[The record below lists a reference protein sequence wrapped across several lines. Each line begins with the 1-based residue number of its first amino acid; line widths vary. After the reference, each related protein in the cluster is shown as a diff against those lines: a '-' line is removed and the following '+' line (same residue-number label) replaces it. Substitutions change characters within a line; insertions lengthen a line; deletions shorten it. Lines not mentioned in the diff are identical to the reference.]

1 LVSEVLGGAVLV
13 SSGLAAGVLFTHAV
27 GVWPALRAMS
37 PGQYVAAH
45 KLVGRAYDPM
55 MPIMVGGS
63 VVADIVLAAAAG
75 PGAARVLFA
84 VSALF
89 LVGVSVVSQTKN
101 VPINRRVKRLD
112 ENAMP
117 ADWADP
123 RRRWG
128 RWNLVRTC
136 FALLAFVG
144 NIAAATVA
152 S

>member
-1 LVSEVLGGAVLV
+1 MISEVLGGAVLV

-27 GVWPALRAMS
+27 GVWPALQAMA

-55 MPIMVGGS
+55 MPIIVGSS
-63 VVADIVLAAAAG
+63 VLADIVLAIVAG
-75 PGAARVLFA
+75 EGAARPLFA

-101 VPINRRVKRLD
+101 VPINRSVKALD
-112 ENAMP
+112 ENAVP

-128 RWNLVRTC
+128 RWNLVRTG

-144 NIAAATVA
+144 NIAAAMA
-152 S
+152 AA

>member
-1 LVSEVLGGAVLV
+1 LVPEVLGGAVLV

-27 GVWPALRAMS
+27 GVWPALQAMS

-55 MPIMVGGS
+55 MPIMVGAS
-63 VVADIVLAAAAG
+63 VLADIALAIAVD
-75 PGAARVLFA
+75 PDLARTLFA

-89 LVGVSVVSQTKN
+89 LAGVSVVSQTKN
-101 VPINRRVKRLD
+101 VPINRRVKALD

-117 ADWADP
+117 ADWVDP

-144 NIAAATVA
+144 NIAAAMVA
-152 S
+152 A

>member
-1 LVSEVLGGAVLV
+1 MPEILGGAVLV

-27 GVWPALRAMS
+27 GVWPALQAMA

-55 MPIMVGGS
+55 MPILVLS
-63 VVADIVLAAAAG
+63 STLADTVLAVTASGVAQPLYG
-75 PGAARVLFA
+75 
-84 VSALF
+84 VSAL
-89 LVGVSVVSQTKN
+89 LLAGVALVSQTQN
-101 VPINRRVKRLD
+101 VPINKRVKALD

-128 RWNLVRTC
+128 RWNLART
-136 FALLAFVG
+136 ALALAAFVG
-144 NIAAATVA
+144 NVTAVMA
-152 S
+152 

>member
-1 LVSEVLGGAVLV
+1 MVSEVLGGAVLV
-13 SSGLAAGVLFTHAV
+13 STGLAAGVLFTHAV
-27 GVWPALRAMS
+27 GVWPALQAMS

-63 VVADIVLAAAAG
+63 AVADIVLAITADG
-75 PGAARVLFA
+75 TARALFA
-84 VSALF
+84 ASAVF
-89 LVGVSVVSQTKN
+89 LAGVSVVSQTKN
-101 VPINRRVKRLD
+101 VPINRRVKALD

-128 RWNLVRTC
+128 RWNLVRTG

-144 NIAAATVA
+144 NIAAAAAA